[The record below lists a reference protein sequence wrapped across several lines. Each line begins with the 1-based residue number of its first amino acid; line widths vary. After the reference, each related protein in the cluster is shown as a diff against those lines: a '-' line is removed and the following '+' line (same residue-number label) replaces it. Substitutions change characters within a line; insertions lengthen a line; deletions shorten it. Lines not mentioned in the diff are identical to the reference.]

1 MGKRLGSR
9 AKPGAPERQRDGRR
23 LRRPAAPRRTGAI
36 AKRAIALGTACAG
49 AFLPCLPRFVEN
61 SLDRFVRRSRRREG
75 MQKHTENARFR
86 RMKTAAIIEDQT
98 AIRDLIV
105 QTLRTSRGFEVVL
118 ESGDGEEA
126 ARKTLEL
133 KPDFVILDIML
144 PSLNGT
150 DVLRRFSSEL
160 PETRVLVFSGYQSPG
175 LVRELLQCGA
185 HGFVEKSAPLSELKK
200 GVEIVSSGGSYFGPE
215 VARLLREAVASP
227 DEPGGAALLTKR
239 EREIL
244 RLIAESNSTKKIAE
258 KLNISI
264 KTAENH
270 RTNLMRKLD
279 LHDVAGLTRYAIN
292 QGIVGFG

>member
-1 MGKRLGSR
+1 
-9 AKPGAPERQRDGRR
+9 
-23 LRRPAAPRRTGAI
+23 
-36 AKRAIALGTACAG
+36 
-49 AFLPCLPRFVEN
+49 
-61 SLDRFVRRSRRREG
+61 